1 MALSG
6 NSFSGGSIPFTG
18 MNYLTSSDIIEMH
31 AKAKIDVNP
40 RVFGRYGKEKL
51 GILPF
56 IEEFGQKEAASSSVF
71 SHYEQD
77 FTRDIIKV
85 DAAALES
92 PNTDKAG
99 LANAA
104 VTLTVQNAYFEDYP
118 ASAADSFYVAYP
130 SSRQFPI
137 RLNDVVMIGA
147 TEALVTAVTEGSE
160 TFEVTPTVLGEF
172 IPAVT
177 TATEIYITGRARAE
191 RSTGPK
197 GRDTRLIKYE
207 NFIQTID
214 EAYSVSGAA
223 LGQSGLVQGFAGT
236 DKWYA
241 TGILNTRTNF
251 DALCELTLLTGK
263 KISNNT
269 NGSIANTFKTEG
281 IIPFIQNYGNVV
293 QYGSAANAMDLSD
306 LDNMIAD
313 LKKFY
318 GSDSYMLLESHPF
331 SVQLD
336 DSLRGLVGV
345 ENGVV
350 YDQKMLDLGFGAVR
364 RSGVNIYRKSLQGFS
379 DPRTLGSKDS
389 LFSKSA
395 IMIPTGTATSF
406 DYNGGQ
412 MVEKPTMMLKYL
424 DVDGEDMGY
433 KEIVTGGAGI
443 ANTNNTDEMVITM
456 RKRMGIELNG
466 ANLMGYFEGSEP
478 NP

>member
-6 NSFSGGSIPFTG
+6 NSFSGGSVPFTG

-85 DAAALES
+85 DAAS
-92 PNTDKAG
+92 AG
-99 LANAA
+99 AANAA
-104 VTLTVQNAYFEDYP
+104 VTLTVQNAYFQDYP
-118 ASAADSFYVAYP
+118 ASASDSFYAAYP

-147 TEALVTAVTEGSE
+147 TEALVTAVTEASE
-160 TFEVTPTVLGEF
+160 TFEVTPIVLGEN

-177 TATEIYITGRARAE
+177 TATEIYISGRARAE

-263 KISNNT
+263 KVSNT
-269 NGSIANTFKTEG
+269 AIENTFKTEG

-293 QYGSAANAMDLSD
+293 QYGAAAGAMDLTD

-331 SVQLD
+331 SVSLD
-336 DSLRGLVGV
+336 DSLRGLVDAG
-345 ENGVV
+345 GVV

-364 RSGVNIYRKSLQGFS
+364 RSGINIYRKSLQGFS

-389 LFSKSA
+389 LFAKSA

-466 ANLMGYFEGSEP
+466 ANLMGYFEGSDA
-478 NP
+478 

>member
-1 MALSG
+1 MAVTG
-6 NSFSGGSIPFTG
+6 NTPSAGSIPFNG
-18 MNYLTSSDIIEMH
+18 LNYLTSSDIIEMH
-31 AKAKIDVNP
+31 AKAKIDINP
-40 RVFGRYGKEKL
+40 RVFGRYGREKL

-77 FTRDIIKV
+77 FTRELILV
-85 DAAALES
+85 DAAA
-92 PNTDKAG
+92 AG
-99 LANAA
+99 AANAA
-104 VTLTVQNAYFEDYP
+104 VTLTVQNAYFRDYP
-118 ASAADSFYVAYP
+118 ASANESFYVSYGTAA
-130 SSRQFPI
+130 RQFPV
-137 RLNDVVMIGA
+137 RLGDVVMVGA
-147 TEALVTAVTEGSE
+147 TEALVTAVDTAAE
-160 TFEVTPTVLGEF
+160 TFEVTPTVSGEN

-177 TATEIYITGRARAE
+177 TATEIYITGRARSE
-191 RSTGPK
+191 RSTGPS
-197 GRDTRLIKYE
+197 GRETRLIKYE
-207 NFIQTID
+207 NYIQTID

-263 KISNNT
+263 KISNT
-269 NGSIANTFKTEG
+269 NIANTFKTEG

-293 QYGSAANAMDLSD
+293 NYGGGASAAMELDD
-306 LDNMIAD
+306 LDSMIAD
-313 LKKFY
+313 LKKYY

-331 SVQLD
+331 SVSLD
-336 DSLRGLVGV
+336 NSLRGLVDAG
-345 ENGVV
+345 GVV

-364 RSGVNIYRKSLQGFS
+364 RSGINIYRKSLQGFS
-379 DPRTLGSKDS
+379 DPRTLGSANS
-389 LFSKSA
+389 IYSGSA
-395 IMIPTGTATSF
+395 LMIPTGTATSF

-412 MVEKPTMMLKYL
+412 MVEKPTIMLKYL

-443 ANTNNTDEMVITM
+443 ANTNNVDEMVITM

-466 ANLMGYFEGSEP
+466 ANLMGYFSAA
-478 NP
+478 

>member
-6 NSFSGGSIPFTG
+6 NSFSGGSVPFTG

-71 SHYEQD
+71 THYEQD

-85 DAAALES
+85 DALALAS
-92 PNTDKAG
+92 PNEDKAG

-104 VTLTVQNAYFEDYP
+104 VTLTVQNAYFQDYP
-118 ASAADSFYVAYP
+118 ASASDSFYAAYP

-147 TEALVTAVTEGSE
+147 TEALVTAVNEASE

-263 KISNNT
+263 KVSNT
-269 NGSIANTFKTEG
+269 AIENTFKTEG
-281 IIPFIQNYGNVV
+281 IIPFIQAYGNSEVTGGAV
-293 QYGSAANAMDLSD
+293 D
-306 LDNMIAD
+306 LDILDSMIAK

-336 DSLRGLVGV
+336 DAFKALVNNG
-345 ENGVV
+345 GVV

-379 DPRTLGSKDS
+379 DPRTLGSLGS
-389 LFSKSA
+389 IYAESA

-466 ANLMGYFEGSEP
+466 ANLMGYFSEA
-478 NP
+478 

>member
-6 NSFSGGSIPFTG
+6 NSFSGGSVPFTG

-71 SHYEQD
+71 THYEQD

-85 DAAALES
+85 DADEGG
-92 PNTDKAG
+92 T
-99 LANAA
+99 ANAA
-104 VTLTVQNAYFEDYP
+104 VTLTVQNTYFQDYP

-147 TEALVTAVTEGSE
+147 TEALVTAVTEASG
-160 TFEVTPTVLGEF
+160 TFEVTPTVLNEQ

-177 TATEIYITGRARAE
+177 TSTEIYITGRARAE

-263 KISNNT
+263 KVSNT
-269 NGSIANTFKTEG
+269 AIENTFKTEG

-293 QYGSAANAMDLSD
+293 QYGTGAGAMTIDD
-306 LDNMIAD
+306 LDTMIAD

-331 SVQLD
+331 SVSLD
-336 DSLRGLVGV
+336 DSLRGLVDNG
-345 ENGVV
+345 GVV

-379 DPRTLGSKDS
+379 DPRTLGSADS
-389 LFSKSA
+389 NYKGSA

-466 ANLMGYFEGSEP
+466 ANLMGYFEAA
-478 NP
+478 

>member
-56 IEEFGQKEAASSSVF
+56 IEEFGQKESASSSVF

-77 FTRDIIKV
+77 FTRDIIKCV
-85 DAAALES
+85 ANLIGGT
-92 PNTDKAG
+92 PNSAHDIEVAG
-99 LANAA
+99 
-104 VTLTVQNAYFEDYP
+104 TSYDTYP
-118 ASAADSFYVAYP
+118 DTGDSFYPNYTVGG
-130 SSRQFPI
+130 SLQFPV
-137 RLNDVVMIGA
+137 READVVVIAGV
-147 TEALVTAVTEGSE
+147 EAIVTSVDEGTKKFTAV
-160 TFEVTPTVLGEF
+160 PTVLGES

-177 TATEIYITGRARAE
+177 ASTEIYISGRARAE

-293 QYGSAANAMDLSD
+293 QYGAAANAMDLSD

-313 LKKFY
+313 HKKFY

-336 DSLRGLVGV
+336 DSLRGLLGV

-350 YDQKMLDLGFGAVR
+350 YDQKMLNLGFGAVR

-466 ANLMGYFEGSEP
+466 ANLMGYFEGSDP

>member
-1 MALSG
+1 MAVQG
-6 NSFSGGSIPFTG
+6 NTPSAGAIQFNSL
-18 MNYLTSSDIIEMH
+18 NYLTSSDIIEMH
-31 AKAKIDVNP
+31 AKAKIDINP
-40 RVFGRYGKEKL
+40 RVFGRYGREKL

-77 FTRDIIKV
+77 FTREIIKV
-85 DAAALES
+85 DAAS
-92 PNTDKAG
+92 AG
-99 LANAA
+99 SANAA
-104 VTLTVQNAYFEDYP
+104 VTLTVQNAYFRDYP
-118 ASAADSFYVAYP
+118 ASADESFYVDYGTAA
-130 SSRQFPI
+130 RQFPV
-137 RLNDVVMIGA
+137 RLADVVVVGGV
-147 TEALVTAVTEGSE
+147 EALVTAVDEAAE
-160 TFEVTPTVLGEF
+160 TFEVTPTVLGTN

-177 TATEIYITGRARAE
+177 VNSEIYISGRARGE
-191 RSTGPK
+191 RSTGPT
-197 GRDTRLIKYE
+197 GRETRLIKYE
-207 NFIQTID
+207 NYIQTID

-251 DALCELTLLTGK
+251 DALCELTLLTGQ
-263 KISNNT
+263 KISNT
-269 NGSIANTFKTEG
+269 AISNTFKTEG
-281 IIPFIQNYGNVV
+281 IIPFIENYGHTQTVPSP
-293 QYGSAANAMDLSD
+293 GGMDLD
-306 LDNMIAD
+306 TLDAMIAD

-336 DSLRGLVGV
+336 DAFRALVP
-345 ENGVV
+345 NGGIV
-350 YDQKMLDLGFGAVR
+350 YDQKMLDLGFAGVR
-364 RSGVNIYRKSLQGFS
+364 RSGINIYRKSLQGFS
-379 DPRTLGSKDS
+379 DPRTLGSADS
-389 LFSKSA
+389 TYAESA
-395 IMIPTGTATSF
+395 LMIPTGTATSF

-443 ANTNNTDEMVITM
+443 ANTNNIDEMVITM

-466 ANLMGYFEGSEP
+466 ANLMGYFSA
-478 NP
+478 

>member
-1 MALSG
+1 MSLSG

-85 DAAALES
+85 DAAS
-92 PNTDKAG
+92 AG
-99 LANAA
+99 AANAA

-137 RLNDVVMIGA
+137 RLSDVVMIGA

-160 TFEVTPTVLGEF
+160 TFEVTPTVLGEN

-251 DALCELTLLTGK
+251 DALL
-263 KISNNT
+263 
-269 NGSIANTFKTEG
+269 
-281 IIPFIQNYGNVV
+281 
-293 QYGSAANAMDLSD
+293 
-306 LDNMIAD
+306 
-313 LKKFY
+313 
-318 GSDSYMLLESHPF
+318 
-331 SVQLD
+331 
-336 DSLRGLVGV
+336 
-345 ENGVV
+345 
-350 YDQKMLDLGFGAVR
+350 
-364 RSGVNIYRKSLQGFS
+364 
-379 DPRTLGSKDS
+379 
-389 LFSKSA
+389 
-395 IMIPTGTATSF
+395 
-406 DYNGGQ
+406 
-412 MVEKPTMMLKYL
+412 
-424 DVDGEDMGY
+424 
-433 KEIVTGGAGI
+433 
-443 ANTNNTDEMVITM
+443 
-456 RKRMGIELNG
+456 
-466 ANLMGYFEGSEP
+466 
-478 NP
+478 

>member
-6 NSFSGGSIPFTG
+6 NSFSGGSVPFTG

-77 FTRDIIKV
+77 FTRDIIKCV
-85 DAAALES
+85 ANLSAGT
-92 PNTDKAG
+92 PNSAHDIE
-99 LANAA
+99 
-104 VTLTVQNAYFEDYP
+104 V
-118 ASAADSFYVAYP
+118 ASASYDTYPDTGDSFYPNYAVGG
-130 SSRQFPI
+130 SLQFPV
-137 RLNDVVMIGA
+137 READVVVIAGVEAIVIGVDEG
-147 TEALVTAVTEGSE
+147 TKKFTAV
-160 TFEVTPTVLGEF
+160 PTVLGES

-177 TATEIYITGRARAE
+177 TSTEIYISGRARAE

-336 DSLRGLVGV
+336 DALRGLVDAG
-345 ENGVV
+345 GVV

-364 RSGVNIYRKSLQGFS
+364 RSGINIYRKSLQGFS

-389 LFSKSA
+389 LFTKSA

-466 ANLMGYFEGSEP
+466 ANLMGYFEGSDP
-478 NP
+478 TP

>member
-1 MALSG
+1 MSLSG

-85 DAAALES
+85 DAAALIA

-147 TEALVTAVTEGSE
+147 TEALVTAVNEGSE

-263 KISNNT
+263 KVSNT
-269 NGSIANTFKTEG
+269 AIANTFKTEG
-281 IIPFIQNYGNVV
+281 IIPFIQAYGNSEATGGAV
-293 QYGSAANAMDLSD
+293 D
-306 LDNMIAD
+306 LDTIDSMIAK

-336 DSLRGLVGV
+336 DALRGLVGV

-379 DPRTLGSKDS
+379 DPRTLGSLGS
-389 LFSKSA
+389 IYAESA

-466 ANLMGYFEGSEP
+466 ANLMGYFSEA
-478 NP
+478 